1 MGVAPL
7 VFGHRGACGYRPENT
22 LESFALAFEQGA
34 DAIEC
39 DLVPT
44 LDGQLII
51 RHENALSGT
60 TDVASHAEFAD
71 RRRVGHS
78 DGQTHEDWF
87 SEDFTVAEIQTL
99 FARERL
105 PDLRPG
111 SAKFDGQ
118 FRVPTLG
125 QLLEADFSAGKTLI
139 LEIKHGADFAA
150 MGIPITAILARTLG
164 ETDWRA
170 RGIRLVIE
178 SFDLSVLLQA
188 KRVLGDVGVFIF
200 LLDEEHLEREGR
212 QLDEGYLAS
221 LIGKVDG
228 ISLDLEL
235 LFDRPTELNSSAQF
249 GEPNGLVAMAHGLG
263 LQIFAWTARAEDAMF
278 SIEEYYQNLI
288 DTEVDAIFADQPDL
302 LRNSVAGLA

>member
-1 MGVAPL
+1 M
-7 VFGHRGACGYRPENT
+7 
-22 LESFALAFEQGA
+22 
-34 DAIEC
+34 
-39 DLVPT
+39 
-44 LDGQLII
+44 
-51 RHENALSGT
+51 SGT
-60 TDVASHAEFAD
+60 TDVASRAEFAD

-118 FRVPTLG
+118 YRIPTLSD
-125 QLLEADFSAGKTLI
+125 LLEADFATGKTLI

-164 ETDWRA
+164 ESDWQA

-188 KRVLGDVGVFIF
+188 KRVLGDIGVFIF
-200 LLDEEHLEREGR
+200 LLDKEHLEREGR
-212 QLDEGYLAS
+212 QLDEVYLSS
-221 LIGKVDG
+221 LVGKVDG
-228 ISLDLEL
+228 ISVDLDL
-235 LFDRPTELNSSAQF
+235 LFEEPEPGSSAQF
-249 GEPNGLVAMAHGLG
+249 GTPNDLVAMAHGRSLK
-263 LQIFAWTARAEDAMF
+263 IYCWTARAEDAMF

-288 DTEVDAIFADQPDL
+288 DTRVDAIFADQPDL